1 MNDSYT
7 YDPEDIESLMKHKS
21 FSELYVDE
29 RAFVLKHIEDED
41 EYESMR
47 HLLLSMSKVSSDDG
61 LRSRPATKEAVMAAF
76 REQRKRTAWYTLNG
90 LMSLL
95 VIPER
100 KWFLQPGLQLAAL
113 VGVILSVA
121 ILTPSSK
128 ESKLVA
134 EADTTET
141 QLDQRIATDTASFRA
156 TPIEDNSEVDNE
168 LQANSASQETLELI
182 IKEAEESDVTEE
194 QFLADVQQKKI
205 EPNVDDLNVN
215 IEDTSYRTV
224 FNNDTTAESE
234 ALADL
239 EVALAPEPT
248 PTFGDDNKV
257 QPNINLDSSTVLA
270 DGLIAE
276 SNDISAE
283 SEERIDRV
291 DDEEGE
297 LIQSTD
303 ASDYFLSNDDVAITE
318 DFNVNTTMGNSSQP
332 LSATYTITDE
342 SLSNLE
348 LTAEAEEAA
357 VPSGRDFSHMLKA
370 TEQKSLLSM
379 MYSAY

>member
-21 FSELYVDE
+21 FSELYADE
-29 RAFVLKHIEDED
+29 RAFVLKHIDDED

-47 HLLLSMSKVSSDDG
+47 HLLLSMSNVSSDDG

-76 REQRKRTAWYTLNG
+76 REQRKRPAWYTLNG

-121 ILTPSSK
+121 ILLPSSD
-128 ESKLVA
+128 ESNLVA

-141 QLDQRIATDTASFRA
+141 QPDQRVATDTATYRA
-156 TPIEDNSEVDNE
+156 TPIEESNEVDNE
-168 LQANSASQETLELI
+168 LQENSGTKEI
-182 IKEAEESDVTEE
+182 IEPTPEEAEELDISQEGR
-194 QFLADVQQKKI
+194 FADVNQTTY
-205 EPNVDDLNVN
+205 EPPVNEGYVN
-215 IEDTSYRTV
+215 IEDTSFRTV
-224 FNNDTTAESE
+224 YNYYFTAESE

-239 EVALAPEPT
+239 EVASAPEPT
-248 PTFGDDNKV
+248 PTFGDANNVK
-257 QPNINLDSSTVLA
+257 PNINLDSSTVLA
-270 DGLIAE
+270 DALIAE
-276 SNDISAE
+276 NNDTSAE
-283 SEERIDRV
+283 AEERKDKV
-291 DDEEGE
+291 DEEAGVSF
-297 LIQSTD
+297 QSTD
-303 ASDYFLSNDDVAITE
+303 ATDYYLSTDDVAITE
-318 DFNVNTTMGNSSQP
+318 DFNVNTSMGNSSQP

-348 LTAEAEEAA
+348 LTAEAEEAT